1 MRILIVH
8 SRYRSG
14 PASGENQV
22 VSDEVRL
29 LEEAG
34 HDVAV
39 LDPVPDDERGLRLLL
54 AAKEVVWSSGSARDV
69 RGLLA
74 HHSPDVVHYHNV
86 LTGLSPTVLRAAR
99 NEKVP
104 AVMTL
109 HNYRLM
115 CLPGTFLRAGHPCE
129 LCSGRA
135 PLPGVRFSCY
145 RGSKGASGALA
156 TSLILHRRIGSFE
169 AIDRYL
175 AVSDFLRSK
184 HIEGGVRPDRIEV
197 KPNFSW
203 RVPKTEEVG
212 DYFLFLGRLAPEKG
226 VDTLMEAWRG
236 LSETKLLVAG
246 DGPSRVELRQ
256 KAPPSVEFLGTVR
269 HEEVNSLLAG
279 ARALLVPSIWY
290 EGAPR
295 SILEAYS
302 AGVPVMA
309 SRIGALPE
317 VVDDHV
323 SGLLVPPGDAG
334 AWRNAIEAMS
344 DSTLAN
350 RLGEGASSIYER
362 LYTPEEG
369 LARLE
374 RVYAEVIGERN

>member
-39 LDPVPDDERGLRLLL
+39 LDPVPEDERGLQLLR
-54 AAKEVVWSSGSARDV
+54 AAKDVVWSSGSVSDIRT
-69 RGLLA
+69 LLRI
-74 HHSPDVVHYHNV
+74 HSPDVVHYHNV
-86 LTGLSPTVLRAAR
+86 LTGLSPAVLREAL

-129 LCSGRA
+129 LCLGKA
-135 PLPGVRFSCY
+135 PWPGVRFSCY
-145 RGSKGASGALA
+145 RGSKGASGVLA
-156 TSLILHRRIGSFE
+156 TSLVLHRRFGSFE

-184 HIEGGVRPDRIEV
+184 HIEGGVQPERIEV
-197 KPNFSW
+197 KPNFTW
-203 RVPKTEEVG
+203 RVPKAQEVG

-226 VDTLMEAWRG
+226 VDTLMEAWSG
-236 LSETKLLVAG
+236 LSEIKLVVAG
-246 DGPSRVELRQ
+246 DGPSSQELRQ
-256 KAPPSVEFLGTVR
+256 KAPSSVEFLGTVN
-269 HEEVNSLLAG
+269 HNEVASLLAG

-302 AGVPVMA
+302 AGVPVLA

-317 VVDDHV
+317 VVDDDV
-323 SGLLVPPGDAG
+323 SGQLVPPGNAG
-334 AWRNAIEAMS
+334 AWRDAIERMS
-344 DSTLAN
+344 DSTLAK

-362 LYTPEEG
+362 LYTPEQG

>member
-1 MRILIVH
+1 VRILIVH

-39 LDPVPDDERGLRLLL
+39 LDPVSEDERGLQLLR
-54 AAKEVVWSSGSARDV
+54 AAKDVVWSSGSARDV
-69 RGLLA
+69 RNLLRF
-74 HHSPDVVHYHNV
+74 HSPDVVHYHNV
-86 LTGLSPTVLRAAR
+86 LTGLSPTVLRAAQK
-99 NEKVP
+99 EKIP

-115 CLPGTFLRAGHPCE
+115 CLPGTFLRAGHACE
-129 LCSGRA
+129 LCSGKV
-135 PLPGVRFSCY
+135 PWPGVRFSCY
-145 RGSKGASGALA
+145 RGSKGASGVLA
-156 TSLILHRRIGSFE
+156 TSLVLHRRIGSFE

-184 HIEGGVRPDRIEV
+184 HIEGGVQPERIEV
-197 KPNFSW
+197 KPNFTW
-203 RVPKTEEVG
+203 RVPKTEGVG

-226 VDTLMEAWRG
+226 VDTLMDAWKG

-246 DGPSRVELRQ
+246 DGPNRQELRQ
-256 KAPPSVEFLGTVR
+256 KAPSSVEFLGTVH
-269 HEEVNSLLAG
+269 HEEVSSLLAG

-302 AGVPVMA
+302 AGVPVLA

-323 SGLLVPPGDAG
+323 SGHLVPPGDAG
-334 AWRNAIEAMS
+334 AWRDAIEMMS
-344 DSTLAN
+344 DPALAK
-350 RLGEGASSIYER
+350 RLGEGALSIYER

-374 RVYAEVIGERN
+374 RVYAEVIGDRN

>member
-39 LDPVPDDERGLRLLL
+39 LDPVPEDQRGLQLLR
-54 AAKEVVWSSGSARDV
+54 AAKDVVWSSGSVRDI
-69 RGLLA
+69 RTLLRI
-74 HHSPDVVHYHNV
+74 HSPDVVHYHNV
-86 LTGLSPTVLRAAR
+86 LTGLSPAVLREAL

-129 LCSGRA
+129 LCSGKA
-135 PLPGVRFSCY
+135 PWPGVRYSCY
-145 RGSKGASGALA
+145 RGSKGASGVLA
-156 TSLILHRRIGSFE
+156 TSLVLHRRLGSFE

-175 AVSDFLRSK
+175 AVSDFLRTK
-184 HIEGGVRPDRIEV
+184 HVEGGVRPDRIEV

-203 RVPKTEEVG
+203 RVPKAQEVG

-226 VDTLMEAWRG
+226 VDTLMEAWSG
-236 LSETKLLVAG
+236 VSEIKLVVAG
-246 DGPSRVELRQ
+246 DGPSSQELQQ
-256 KAPPSVEFLGTVR
+256 KAPSSVEFLGTVN
-269 HEEVNSLLAG
+269 HNEVGSLLAG

-302 AGVPVMA
+302 AGVPVLA

-317 VVDDHV
+317 VVEDDV
-323 SGLLVPPGDAG
+323 SGQLAPPGDAG
-334 AWRNAIEAMS
+334 AWRDAIERMS
-344 DSTLAN
+344 DSTLAK

-362 LYTPEEG
+362 LYTPEQG

-374 RVYAEVIGERN
+374 RVYAEVISERS

>member
-14 PASGENQV
+14 AASGENQV

-29 LEEAG
+29 LQEAG

-39 LDPVPDDERGLRLLL
+39 LDPAPEDERGLQLLR
-54 AAKEVVWSSGSARDV
+54 AAKDVVWSSRSARDI
-69 RGLLA
+69 RKLLRI
-74 HHSPDVVHYHNV
+74 HSPDVVHYHNV
-86 LTGLSPTVLRAAR
+86 LTGLSPTVLRAALH
-99 NEKVP
+99 EKVP

-129 LCSGRA
+129 LCSGKV
-135 PLPGVRFSCY
+135 PWPGVRFSCY
-145 RGSKGASGALA
+145 RGSKGASGVLA
-156 TSLILHRRIGSFE
+156 ASLVLHRRIGSFE

-203 RVPKTEEVG
+203 RVPKAQEVG

-226 VDTLMEAWRG
+226 VDTLMEAWAG
-236 LSETKLLVAG
+236 LSEIKLVVAG
-246 DGPSRVELRQ
+246 DGPSHQDLRQ
-256 KAPPSVEFLGTVR
+256 KAPSSVEFLGTIN
-269 HEEVNSLLAG
+269 HDEVGSLLAG

-302 AGVPVMA
+302 AGVPVLA

-317 VVDDHV
+317 VVDDNV
-323 SGLLVPPGDAG
+323 SGHLVAPGDAG
-334 AWRNAIEAMS
+334 AWREAVVKMG
-344 DSTLAN
+344 DSALV
-350 RLGEGASSIYER
+350 RQLGAGASSLYES
-362 LYTPEEG
+362 LYTPEQG
-369 LARLE
+369 LSRLE
-374 RVYAEVIGERN
+374 RVYEEVIAEHN

>member
-1 MRILIVH
+1 VRILIVH

-39 LDPVPDDERGLRLLL
+39 LDPVPEDERGLQLLR
-54 AAKEVVWSSGSARDV
+54 AAKDVVWSSGSVSDIRT
-69 RGLLA
+69 LLRI
-74 HHSPDVVHYHNV
+74 HSPDVVHYHNV
-86 LTGLSPTVLRAAR
+86 LTGLSPAVLREAL

-129 LCSGRA
+129 LCLGKA
-135 PLPGVRFSCY
+135 PWPGVRFSCY
-145 RGSKGASGALA
+145 RGSKGASGVLA
-156 TSLILHRRIGSFE
+156 TSLVLHRRFGSFE

-184 HIEGGVRPDRIEV
+184 HIEGGVQPERIEV
-197 KPNFSW
+197 KPNFTW
-203 RVPKTEEVG
+203 RVPKAQEVG

-226 VDTLMEAWRG
+226 VDTLMEAWSG
-236 LSETKLLVAG
+236 LSEIKLVVAG
-246 DGPSRVELRQ
+246 DGPSSQELRQ
-256 KAPPSVEFLGTVR
+256 KAPSSVEFLGTVN
-269 HEEVNSLLAG
+269 HNEVASLLAG

-302 AGVPVMA
+302 AGVPVLA

-317 VVDDHV
+317 VVDDDV
-323 SGLLVPPGDAG
+323 SGQLVPPGNAG
-334 AWRNAIEAMS
+334 AWRDAIERMS
-344 DSTLAN
+344 DSTLAK

-362 LYTPEEG
+362 LYTPEQG